1 MKRCPGPTV
10 GNSPRLGEELCRS
23 PFKGRPADS
32 AQRQRLGVA
41 LRVAL
46 LRSSICPREPQ
57 SSLFSSSLTELQQ
70 MHRERHEICFEL
82 QKGTFCVDFGG
93 PAEES
98 DGVPEIDLKKPV
110 YLQFNGIL
118 PFP

>member
-1 MKRCPGPTV
+1 
-10 GNSPRLGEELCRS
+10 
-23 PFKGRPADS
+23 
-32 AQRQRLGVA
+32 
-41 LRVAL
+41 
-46 LRSSICPREPQ
+46 
-57 SSLFSSSLTELQQ
+57 
-70 MHRERHEICFEL
+70 MHQEHHEICFEL

-98 DGVPEIDLKKPV
+98 DGVPEIDLKKTV